1 MLNKFFKNIH
11 NKYSRFFKFIF
22 FLRYLFV
29 IFFVS
34 ISLFLTI
41 PMYFNYEKKTELIKN
56 YFKENYD
63 FVISDYDN
71 IKYKVY
77 PIPRLELKNAQIK
90 FLKSNTNFSINYLKI
105 YPKILSIYNLNHF
118 EANKI
123 ILKGSFVNL
132 TASNFYIFIEQ
143 LSKQRKK
150 ISFNDLN
157 LKIVNDNKL
166 VLRLENIFFSNF
178 GYKKNAIKGKVFEK
192 KFKADLGENL
202 RTIKFKIFN
211 TGISADLDLDKQ
223 IKSGVFKSKIFNSNL
238 KFDFKYD
245 DEKLKIFNSHF
256 RSKNISFDNETL
268 ITFVPFLDIKTNFKI
283 EEFNDAIIKKINLI
297 KLMNLK
303 ENIRKINSKNIITYK
318 SKNFSKSFIEDFNLE
333 LDLAYGR
340 ISYKKKFLISKN
352 LFKCEGDLN
361 IIEEYPILYFDC
373 SILLND
379 KKTLLKKFSINIKK
393 SKNDVSK
400 LNIKGSLNLL
410 SKKINFERIFLNEKN
425 LPKEDLKYFKQSF
438 EKILFNKSFLEIFE
452 TKKIKNY
459 ILEII

>member
-1 MLNKFFKNIH
+1 MGARN
-11 NKYSRFFKFIF
+11 
-22 FLRYLFV
+22 
-29 IFFVS
+29 
-34 ISLFLTI
+34 
-41 PMYFNYEKKTELIKN
+41 P
-56 YFKENYD
+56 
-63 FVISDYDN
+63 
-71 IKYKVY
+71 
-77 PIPRLELKNAQIK
+77 
-90 FLKSNTNFSINYLKI
+90 NF
-105 YPKILSIYNLNHF
+105 
-118 EANKI
+118 
-123 ILKGSFVNL
+123 
-132 TASNFYIFIEQ
+132 Q
-143 LSKQRKK
+143 
-150 ISFNDLN
+150 
-157 LKIVNDNKL
+157 
-166 VLRLENIFFSNF
+166 
-178 GYKKNAIKGKVFEK
+178 
-192 KFKADLGENL
+192 
-202 RTIKFKIFN
+202 
-211 TGISADLDLDKQ
+211 
-223 IKSGVFKSKIFNSNL
+223 FKSKIFNSNL